1 MFAVCISNVALPI
14 AIPVGI
20 AMVGID
26 IYGVDLITK
35 FNDTPAAA
43 AARKNAAKLE
53 TEYNEICFG
62 VKETKF

>member
-1 MFAVCISNVALPI
+1 
-14 AIPVGI
+14 
-20 AMVGID
+20 MVGID

-53 TEYNEICFG
+53 TEYNEMCFG
-62 VKETKF
+62 VEETKF